1 MNPWALWIFSVF
13 WDGTNREVW
22 LFLWGGNS
30 WEQDRWRRFISVI
43 KKILRHFSH
52 GKKWKFLHLGAKM
65 SSVFL
70 QYLSVRH
77 VNREKAKIKLKSQSY
92 TVTLHQFINVNRSSH
107 WNLWRPMEN
116 AATGL
121 LRAPDLLGSYRMSE
135 ILHLLIMRA
144 LQCPE
149 HFTVSHEQGFRNSPS
164 HRTRWNICLEEKF
177 IKLNTQKRA

>member
-121 LRAPDLLGSYRMSE
+121 LRAQTCLVATECLKYFIYSSWEHCSVRNILLWAMNKDLGIHPLIEPDE
-135 ILHLLIMRA
+135 IYA
-144 LQCPE
+144 
-149 HFTVSHEQGFRNSPS
+149 
-164 HRTRWNICLEEKF
+164 
-177 IKLNTQKRA
+177 